1 MSGEDSNRVGTGSR
15 DGSKSGGSGLIPEDV
30 LLRLE
35 RSSLWAKGRIRGT
48 MQGKRR
54 SKQMGS
60 SLDFADYRL
69 YTPGD
74 DIRQLDWNAYGRTG
88 KPFIKLYMDE
98 QELQVSL
105 YVDGSASMSF
115 AASSRGVNKYLY
127 ARQLAGCV
135 GYAALCGYDRVGIG
149 MFSNQL
155 YARLPMMRGKASAR
169 RLFNFLAQTEARG
182 TGDITALCHP
192 SALPRRPGMCWVFS
206 DFLYETGVEQA
217 LSSLL
222 AAQQEVVVVQ
232 VLSPEELNPDLYGD
246 LRLIDVESGGGKE
259 VAISGKIIQQYKAA
273 IRQYTETLRK
283 YCYERGIAYQ
293 LALTDTPLSTMAT
306 ETFRRSGLLQ

>member
-1 MSGEDSNRVGTGSR
+1 MNEAGAGNSEGT
-15 DGSKSGGSGLIPEDV
+15 KNTAAGLVPQEV

-35 RSSLWAKGRIRGT
+35 RSSLWAKDRIRGT

-105 YVDGSASMSF
+105 YVDGSASMKF
-115 AASSRGVNKYLY
+115 GASSRGVNKYLF
-127 ARQLAGCV
+127 ARQLAACI
-135 GYAALCGYDRVGIG
+135 GYTALCGYDRVGIG
-149 MFSNQL
+149 VFSDRL
-155 YARLPMMRGKASAR
+155 YARLPMMRGKASAQR
-169 RLFNFLAQTEARG
+169 IFDFLARTESREA
-182 TGDITALCHP
+182 GDIAAALSHP
-192 SALPRRPGMCWVFS
+192 SSLPVRPGMSWVFS
-206 DFLYETGVEQA
+206 DFLYESGVEQA

-222 AAQQEVVVVQ
+222 AAGQEIAVVQ
-232 VLSPEELNPDLYGD
+232 VLSPEEVDPELFGD
-246 LRLIDVESGGGKE
+246 LRLIDVESGSGKE
-259 VAISGKIIQQYKAA
+259 VAISGKIIKEYKAA
-273 IRQYTETLRK
+273 VHQYTEALRK
-283 YCYERGIAYQ
+283 YCFERGIAYQ
-293 LALTDTPLSTMAT
+293 LAITDSPLSVTIT
-306 ETFRRSGLLQ
+306 EFRRSGLLK